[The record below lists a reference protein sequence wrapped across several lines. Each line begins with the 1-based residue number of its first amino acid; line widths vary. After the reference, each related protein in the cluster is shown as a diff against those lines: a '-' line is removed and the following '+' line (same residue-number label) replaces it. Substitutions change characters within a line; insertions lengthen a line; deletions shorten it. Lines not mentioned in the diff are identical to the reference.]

1 MPFSYS
7 AKALSGITLSHIKQ
21 TKYIFSLIY
30 GQSCILECVSEG
42 VWNLKQHSGD
52 VIRNQ
57 AGIVPYCTLWYHHD
71 LSKSIPFY
79 LRICTL

>member
-1 MPFSYS
+1 IRQIKYVLYVKKIMPFSYS

-42 VWNLKQHSGD
+42 V
-52 VIRNQ
+52 
-57 AGIVPYCTLWYHHD
+57 
-71 LSKSIPFY
+71 
-79 LRICTL
+79 